1 MMLGFGKK
9 TLRVAAPL
17 KGRVMDITAVPDP
30 VFSEK
35 MLGDGFAV
43 EPSPEE
49 TTVAAPCAGE
59 VILVAETKHAVALRA
74 NGVELLL
81 HVGLDT
87 AVLGGD
93 GFQTLVGIGDQVV
106 QGQPLL
112 SFDRGILEAKGKSL
126 ITALVV
132 TNAAEAVSRIE
143 KDLAHPSAAL
153 TVTVK

>member
-59 VILVAETKHAVALRA
+59 VILVAETRHAVALCA
-74 NGVELLL
+74 QGVELLL

-87 AVLGGD
+87 AVLGGE
-93 GFQTLVGIGDQVV
+93 GFQALVGVGDRVMT
-106 QGQPLL
+106 GQPLL

-132 TNAAEAVSRIE
+132 TNAAEAVSRME